1 MPKICYQDKNFRNAT
16 LAIILQANEIIEDY
30 QAQGYELTL
39 RQLYYQ
45 FVARDLLAN
54 TQKSYSRLGGII
66 NDGRMAGLIDWN
78 AIVDRTRN
86 LKKLS
91 TWNEPS
97 NIIEG
102 AAYSYR
108 TDKWSTQVYRIEVW
122 IEKEALAGVFER
134 VCNELEVPFFSCRG
148 YTSQS
153 EMWRAAMRLKK
164 WERAGFETRV
174 LHFGDHDPSGMDM
187 TRDIEDRLHLFGSR
201 MQMERLALSMDQVQQ
216 YHPPPNPAKMTDSR
230 FAQYAQEYG
239 DESWEL
245 DALDPPVLSAL
256 VEERVLDYRDD
267 VEWEKRIES
276 QEKERASLNLT
287 AEHWDEVVDYLDGEY
302 PERDAKDV
310 PDIFDEEDEDAN
322 CIVCGAKPGGE
333 HAGYCDRDKED
344 EGEES

>member
-1 MPKICYQDKNFRNAT
+1 MPKICYQDKNFRAGT
-16 LAIILQANEIIEDY
+16 LAIIMQANEIIEDY

-54 TQKSYSRLGGII
+54 TQKNYSRLGGII

-91 TWNEPS
+91 TWDTPS
-97 NIIEG
+97 DIIEG

-108 TDKWSTQVYRIEVW
+108 TDKWSSQDYRIEVW

-153 EMWRAAMRLKK
+153 EMWRAAQRLKR
-164 WERAGFETRV
+164 WEQGGFKTRII
-174 LHFGDHDPSGMDM
+174 HFGDHDPSGMDM
-187 TRDIEDRLHLFGSR
+187 TRDIEDRLAIFGSR
-201 MQMERLALSMDQVQQ
+201 VQVERLALNMDQVNQ
-216 YHPPPNPAKMTDSR
+216 YNPPPNPAKMTDSR
-230 FAQYAQEYG
+230 FAGYVDEYG

-245 DALDPPVLSAL
+245 DALDPPVLAGL
-256 VEERVLDYRDD
+256 VRSQVLDYRDD
-267 VEWEKRIES
+267 QEWNARVAS
-276 QEKERASLNLT
+276 QEAERASLNLT
-287 AEHWDEVVDYLDGEY
+287 AEHWDEVAEYLDGEY
-302 PERDAKDV
+302 PEE
-310 PDIFDEEDEDAN
+310 EED
-322 CIVCGAKPGGE
+322 
-333 HAGYCDRDKED
+333 D
-344 EGEES
+344 E